1 MKFMKYASIIAL
13 AAFLFVGCTPSPESD
28 LDKKKEELTK
38 AEASLDSINKVI
50 AGLKAE
56 IEELDT
62 NARTKTFPVM
72 VEEIQ
77 KGAFKNPFQ
86 IQGLVES
93 NQNVMVSPEV
103 PANVVKIHVREGQRV
118 SKGQLIA
125 SLDGSVASA
134 QISELENALTLAETN
149 YKKQE
154 RLWNQKIGSE
164 MQYLQAKNSYE
175 NLQKSL
181 QTARTQLGKYSLRAP
196 ISGTVDAIMA
206 NPGEL
211 VGGMTS
217 GPVARIV
224 NLKDIKIKANVSENY
239 IGQIKVGQEVQVEYP
254 SIGLKTKEK
263 VVAISNVI
271 DVNNRTF
278 VVYVKPTQNLGQMK
292 PNLLAMITA
301 YDFVDEDAISVPT
314 KLVRRFGENSFVF
327 VVQEK
332 GEKKIVV
339 RRVIE
344 IEKQFPSQTIIKS
357 GLEPGD
363 ILITEGVNSV
373 IAGDEVKI
381 IEPETATE

>member
-13 AAFLFVGCTPSPESD
+13 AAFLFVGCKPSQTTD

-196 ISGTVDAIMA
+196 ITGTVDAIMA

-224 NLKDIKIKANVSENY
+224 NLRDIKIRANVSEKY
-239 IGQIKVGQEVQVEYP
+239 IGQIKVGQEVQVEFP

-278 VVYVKPTQNLGQMK
+278 VVYVKPTKNLSQMK

-314 KLVRRFGENSFVF
+314 KLVRRFGDNSFVF

-332 GEKKIVV
+332 GEKKIVE
-339 RRVIE
+339 RRIIE
-344 IEKQFPSQTIIKS
+344 IEKQFPSETIIKS

>member
-13 AAFLFVGCTPSPESD
+13 AAFLFVGCTHSPESD

-224 NLKDIKIKANVSENY
+224 NLKDIKIKANVSEKY

-332 GEKKIVV
+332 GEKKIVE

>member
-13 AAFLFVGCTPSPESD
+13 AAFLFVGCTHSPESD

-149 YKKQE
+149 YTKQE
-154 RLWNQKIGSE
+154 RL
-164 MQYLQAKNSYE
+164 
-175 NLQKSL
+175 
-181 QTARTQLGKYSLRAP
+181 
-196 ISGTVDAIMA
+196 
-206 NPGEL
+206 
-211 VGGMTS
+211 
-217 GPVARIV
+217 
-224 NLKDIKIKANVSENY
+224 
-239 IGQIKVGQEVQVEYP
+239 
-254 SIGLKTKEK
+254 
-263 VVAISNVI
+263 
-271 DVNNRTF
+271 
-278 VVYVKPTQNLGQMK
+278 
-292 PNLLAMITA
+292 
-301 YDFVDEDAISVPT
+301 
-314 KLVRRFGENSFVF
+314 
-327 VVQEK
+327 
-332 GEKKIVV
+332 
-339 RRVIE
+339 
-344 IEKQFPSQTIIKS
+344 
-357 GLEPGD
+357 
-363 ILITEGVNSV
+363 
-373 IAGDEVKI
+373 
-381 IEPETATE
+381 

>member
-103 PANVVKIHVREGQRV
+103 PANVVKIHVSEGQRV

-224 NLKDIKIKANVSENY
+224 NLKDIKIKANVSEKY

-332 GEKKIVV
+332 GEKKIVE

>member
-224 NLKDIKIKANVSENY
+224 NLKDIKIKANVSEKY

>member
-13 AAFLFVGCTPSPESD
+13 AAFLFVGCTHSPESD

-224 NLKDIKIKANVSENY
+224 NLKDIKIKANVSEKY

>member
-13 AAFLFVGCTPSPESD
+13 AAFLFVGCTHSPESD

-332 GEKKIVV
+332 GEKKIVE

>member
-224 NLKDIKIKANVSENY
+224 NLKDIKIKANVSEKY

-278 VVYVKPTQNLGQMK
+278 VIYVKPTQNLGQLK

-332 GEKKIVV
+332 GEKKIVE

-363 ILITEGVNSV
+363 LLITEGVNSV

>member
-13 AAFLFVGCTPSPESD
+13 AAFLFVGCKSNPESD

-38 AEASLDSINKVI
+38 AEASLDSITKVI

-175 NLQKSL
+175 NLQKSV

-224 NLKDIKIKANVSENY
+224 NLKDIKIKANVSEKY

-332 GEKKIVV
+332 GEKKIVE

-344 IEKQFPSQTIIKS
+344 IAKQFPSQTIIKS

>member
-13 AAFLFVGCTPSPESD
+13 AAFLFVGCKSNPESD

-38 AEASLDSINKVI
+38 AEASLDSITKVI

-175 NLQKSL
+175 NLQKSV

-224 NLKDIKIKANVSENY
+224 NLKDIKIKANVSEKY

-332 GEKKIVV
+332 GEKKIVE

-344 IEKQFPSQTIIKS
+344 IAKQFPSQTISKS

>member
-13 AAFLFVGCTPSPESD
+13 AAFLFVGCTHSPESD

-118 SKGQLIA
+118 SKGRLIA

-332 GEKKIVV
+332 GEKKIVE

-363 ILITEGVNSV
+363 LLITEGVNSV

>member
-13 AAFLFVGCTPSPESD
+13 AAFLFVGCTHSPESD

-181 QTARTQLGKYSLRAP
+181 QTARTQSGKYSLRAP

-224 NLKDIKIKANVSENY
+224 NLKDIKIKANVSEKY

-332 GEKKIVV
+332 GEKKIVE